1 MIWFL
6 KKIKTTIAIW
16 RKNQTL
22 ENWQV
27 FTMNVEFESVTFDGI
42 LLLSLKCQLYV
53 LFSQNMTLE
62 KLLIT
67 KLLTKKKRLYN

>member
-1 MIWFL
+1 
-6 KKIKTTIAIW
+6 
-16 RKNQTL
+16 
-22 ENWQV
+22 
-27 FTMNVEFESVTFDGI
+27 MNVEIVEIEPVTFGGI

>member
-1 MIWFL
+1 MQFDG
-6 KKIKTTIAIW
+6 
-16 RKNQTL
+16 KNQTL

-27 FTMNVEFESVTFDGI
+27 FTMNVEIVEIEPVTFDGI

>member
-1 MIWFL
+1 MQY
-6 KKIKTTIAIW
+6 AG
-16 RKNQTL
+16 KNQTL

-27 FTMNVEFESVTFDGI
+27 FTMNVEIVEIEPVTFDGI